1 MKRLALAFVF
11 LLAAPALVS
20 ADTFERIDF
29 FAPLSPSSEV
39 RAIGPIT
46 DREIVGEGNVAMHL
60 RRDTAGNVVSAV
72 VDFDVQLF
80 TTQAENFTGMHIHQN
95 VAGANGAI
103 VLSSTP
109 VNFPPGGLLAASAG
123 EGRIF
128 KQRSLAITNTGE
140 LAAINGVLANPAGFY
155 LNVHTTSY
163 PGGIFRGQLQ
173 RTVSTKVDLLDS
185 LIRRVAFLLGLR
197 P

>member
-1 MKRLALAFVF
+1 MNRLALALVF
-11 LLAAPALVS
+11 LLAAPAMVL
-20 ADTFERIDF
+20 ADTFERVDF

-39 RAIGPIT
+39 RTPPIT
-46 DREIVGEGNVAMHL
+46 DKEIVGEGNVAMHL
-60 RRDTAGNVVSAV
+60 RRDTAGNVVSAL

-80 TTQAENFTGMHIHQN
+80 TTQAETFTGMHIHQN

-109 VNFPPGGLLAASAG
+109 VNFPPGGLLNASAG

-163 PGGIFRGQLQ
+163 PGGIFRGQVQ
-173 RTVSTKVDLLDS
+173 RTVSTKVDSLDL
-185 LIRRVAFLLGLR
+185 LIRRIAFLLGLR